1 LIKLDFVNDI
11 QRFIDVDNGILFEY
25 IKTVDER
32 PKDPDKSHK
41 YVEPSFW
48 YKRIQ
53 NEVKTLWL
61 ALGESDVLAIQVT
74 KVKTPIPITQW
85 LYSKLGYIIGKQ
97 IASSLVE
104 NIPLGVAPDNDW
116 AKRRERDSSGFYGLL
131 DAMAKSP
138 AAKAHKEKF
147 QPALADKTLPADAY
161 EYIRSLLAC
170 HERNDE
176 FFAVR
181 ENDEFFAGH

>member
-1 LIKLDFVNDI
+1 MSEFPQKLP
-11 QRFIDVDNGILFEY
+11 RWA
-25 IKTVDER
+25 TR
-32 PKDPDKSHK
+32 

-104 NIPLGVAPDNDW
+104 NIPLGA
-116 AKRRERDSSGFYGLL
+116 
-131 DAMAKSP
+131 
-138 AAKAHKEKF
+138 
-147 QPALADKTLPADAY
+147 
-161 EYIRSLLAC
+161 
-170 HERNDE
+170 
-176 FFAVR
+176 
-181 ENDEFFAGH
+181 